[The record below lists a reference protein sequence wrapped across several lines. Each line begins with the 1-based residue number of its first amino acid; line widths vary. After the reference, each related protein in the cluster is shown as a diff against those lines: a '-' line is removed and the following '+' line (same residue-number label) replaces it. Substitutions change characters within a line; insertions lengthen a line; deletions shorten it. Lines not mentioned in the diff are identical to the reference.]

1 MTAQTTGQPGTR
13 PRCAVHPSRPAVD
26 ACPVC
31 GRPRCGADVASVVSG
46 CLGCAGQAE
55 RPASVGAPP
64 GDLER
69 LVRAALAAY
78 SVALLG
84 GPVGSEYVG
93 STVFEYLGPFVVG
106 VICGGAAT
114 RAAGTH
120 GRGRIGKAVRAV
132 AAVIAVLGVAFSFVL
147 EESQD
152 ALSVSPD
159 VLLPYAAAVAGALL
173 WTMPP
178 RSRRPSE
185 AEADEA
191 LLEERQGLSTDV

>member
-1 MTAQTTGQPGTR
+1 
-13 PRCAVHPSRPAVD
+13 VHPSRPAVD

-31 GRPRCGADVASVVSG
+31 GRPRCGADAARIAVG
-46 CLGCAGQAE
+46 CLACVNDNDGNANGAG
-55 RPASVGAPP
+55 PARRPP

-78 SVALLG
+78 AVAVVG

-93 STVFEYLGPFVVG
+93 ATIFEYLGPLVVG
-106 VICGGAAT
+106 VVCGGAAT

-120 GRGRIGKAVRAV
+120 GHEPVGRVVRWL
-132 AAVIAVLGVAFSFVL
+132 AAGLAVLGVGLSFVL
-147 EESQD
+147 EQSHD
-152 ALSVSPD
+152 PLSVSPD

-178 RSRRPSE
+178 RR
-185 AEADEA
+185 
-191 LLEERQGLSTDV
+191 RQGLSTDV